1 MIVTMV
7 ALRRFAVQMLQAL
20 FFLLIY
26 SPFSIAANIGAA
38 AESALEPVGF
48 LSSFITNMCYVIA
61 VVLIAGSFM
70 QYKRHRD
77 NPTEV
82 RLSTPVMLLLLGLI
96 VGAVPLIPQFLSNRF
111 GTGN

>member
-1 MIVTMV
+1 MIV
-7 ALRRFAVQMLQAL
+7 ALRRFTIQMVQAL
-20 FFLLIY
+20 FFLVIY
-26 SPFSIAANIGAA
+26 SPFSLAANIGAA

-48 LSSFITNMCYVIA
+48 LSSFISNMCYVIA
-61 VVLIAGSFM
+61 VVLIVGSFM

-96 VGAVPLIPQFLSNRF
+96 IGAIPLLPQYLSNRF